1 MRAPFR
7 RLSAASF
14 RSCSSL
20 AWSLPVVSKQ
30 EIELVVTSFLR
41 RAMLASGAL
50 LALAAVAQA
59 QPAAYPSR
67 PLTLIVPYST
77 GTTADT
83 LARLLGT
90 KLGERFGVATVTDN
104 RAGAAGVIG
113 TDAAAKAAPDG
124 YTLLFTATS
133 HATVPAIRPKLPFDP
148 IKAFAPVLLLGTS
161 ALAVVVSPKFEAQT
175 FKDFVALAKSRPGKL
190 DYSTPGGGGVQHL
203 SMELL
208 MQDVGLQLVHVPYKG
223 SAGALSDVVGGH
235 VPVSISS
242 LQTAST
248 LIAGGKLRMLAVMG
262 DERSPAFPGVPTLK
276 ELGHPTLV
284 VDTWYGVMA
293 PAGTPPE
300 IVAKLNSELN
310 ALLKLPEVREL
321 MSKQGVVPA
330 GGTPE
335 RLQQLVAGD
344 IARWTRLV
352 STAQIKTE

>member
-1 MRAPFR
+1 MSVP
-7 RLSAASF
+7 
-14 RSCSSL
+14 
-20 AWSLPVVSKQ
+20 
-30 EIELVVTSFLR
+30 SFLR
-41 RAMLASGAL
+41 RALLASGAL
-50 LALAAVAQA
+50 LALAPGVRA
-59 QPAAYPSR
+59 QPAAYPNR
-67 PLTLIVPYST
+67 PITLVVPYST

-90 KLGERFGVATVTDN
+90 KLGERFGVATITDN

-113 TDAAAKAAPDG
+113 TDAVAKAAPDG

-133 HATVPAIRPKLPFDP
+133 HSTVPAIRPKLPFDP
-148 IKAFAPVLLLGTS
+148 VKSFAPVLLLGTS
-161 ALAVVVSPKFEAQT
+161 ALALVVSPRLEAQN
-175 FKDFVALAKSRPGKL
+175 FKEFVALAKGRPGKL

-235 VPVSISS
+235 VPVSIAS
-242 LQTAST
+242 LQTASA
-248 LIAGGKLRMLAVMG
+248 LINGSKLRMLAVMSE
-262 DERSPAFPGVPTLK
+262 ERSPAFPGVPTLK
-276 ELGHPTLV
+276 ELGHPGLV

-300 IVAKLNSELN
+300 IVAKLNAELN

-321 MSKQGVVPA
+321 MAKQGVVPA
-330 GGTPE
+330 GGAPE
-335 RLQQLVAGD
+335 RLQQLVAAD

-352 STAQIKTE
+352 ATAQIKTE